1 MSNYIYDWLNYEVG
15 MYPFITEFKEDFY
28 NGYKFGNL
36 LMKLEIIS
44 IDDFLKNYKDSNDK
58 TIIDENYNKLIID
71 LKEGYH
77 IDLTPNMIQP
87 ILEKDLT
94 AAFNLI
100 YKIKVSNNNQ
110 KIGFD
115 QIRTFDIYADQE
127 EIQKRFNDMASF
139 GLDTISGNE
148 DDKLKSI
155 LVNKDED
162 EDNNEKREIL
172 SYNNKKKIKFFDKK
186 KKKKFMHRGSMEELS
201 IENDDDRKKS
211 DFDDIKIPKEKGSIN
226 INKSQRLKPIITL
239 KNFSKYKNHKNDI
252 NYLLNT
258 NIDEE
263 NKKEL
268 ENRFDV
274 NVFSG
279 NLHNIGFNIN
289 MPQLKYLNGTS
300 NLDMSQDTVM
310 LKVKEQL
317 KERLKKKMGQDIEK
331 QENIKNELQKSLF
344 LPVVNQKEINFFDPK
359 KNPFNQNKT
368 TEHKDNLRYTN
379 FDRRLNYENSLK
391 ENKNNQIIEKRMKF
405 FRSLIIKRKEQSELE
420 KAQKKP
426 SIAILRDT
434 QNSFHQTFFFTE
446 LNQQPLEK
454 SLEIASIKKN
464 NIINDYPLIRK
475 VSYQIIDYA
484 FESYLYQK
492 ENNKELIDL
501 SEFKEWN
508 RRFVLG
514 KPLIDPIFDVEAE
527 EIKNILVS
535 KNKPKWTIDNER
547 ELLDYVNYSGEWD
560 DRFIIPNE
568 IRGKSIEF
576 IDIYHHLNDD
586 FEPTKEEIEDVVIP
600 SYPVK
605 NYHFSELISNILE
618 YKFPINNKG
627 NEEKKGKWDY
637 IPIKISMLGYPLSG
651 KKTQAELINIKYPKI
666 KIISVFDIIKNK
678 VKEWNEINE
687 PIENHPK
694 FKTLKPNQIEQ
705 MKEEQDKKI
714 EEFKTN
720 NELIISFL
728 EDTNENKKPSDEIL
742 LKLLINAVENEFPI
756 KANED
761 NINEIIERQKKIKEL
776 NDKLQTLKEENTE
789 SKKPN
794 LKGEQD
800 LEKEIEN
807 IKNETFIGF
816 IITDYPKNFSQCVS
830 LENYL
835 TGYIDP
841 TSKPKPLKEV
851 ELDNLSNL
859 LDLYYKP
866 KEDNTIIKG
875 GLDYIINL
883 NINEDIINDR
893 FNNARYDPLTGKI
906 YNESEINKDGKINI
920 DKKIYERLTNEVPDF
935 ANNNFENMKNEYI
948 DNWSKIE
955 RFYSKFGINIDENN
969 TQKKNII
976 HLFQQIDNLESKDD
990 ISNYIIDNLIKV
1002 IHEENEKKEIKIFS
1016 DYEKQNDEDEKEKIN
1031 VERIKSQLTMMKKEK
1046 EKEKEISLI
1055 AESSNTVFREMT
1067 LLSDKY
1073 NGILKKFI
1081 QLIDNQYNDLCKR
1094 YNLIQIKFEKFL
1106 SLQTDKKKLIK
1117 VYIKKYN
1124 NFLNRFPSIANHE
1137 IVAREFKNDIED
1149 LISKLWLYVKEKQIG
1164 CINELNE
1171 IFNVGFFEN
1180 EMNKFYSIILDVF
1193 KIETEKYLIS
1203 FELILK
1209 IYGKKNE
1216 EEKEEKPLNVDSEII
1231 FKDIH
1236 EFNNKKIYSL
1246 EFFIKNINIIFLNS
1260 INLIISQQERIKE
1273 FETQLKSQQSNLN
1286 ESTYSKVKRKT
1297 EGSSLATT
1305 HTKFANEHSNEDKV
1319 KKILN
1324 KEKLKYKYRMQVLK
1338 YYSID
1343 YLSRISKTTD
1353 RVHSNM
1359 DAWIIVSV
1367 KLQNNALNKVREILN
1382 QYIENVQL
1390 IPEDYFNKYHLD
1402 TFDTDIEVYDQ
1413 INYEHLLGSNKRE
1426 SYFHID
1432 FNYDVD
1438 SLRITYD
1445 YLKQYNFEYNVIPK
1459 NIFMEMFLKN
1469 IFFNRNDNNKR
1480 ININCISSPLKF
1492 LSYKNVM
1499 KLVDKLKVSYIEN
1512 ENENEINENDD
1523 IGNRIIDKE
1532 NVYEEYINYGQ
1543 FFTIIALIGSQVIN
1557 YNEIE
1562 MINNEFKDKFIKG
1575 NYIIKDDFLNYKFWF
1590 ENDNYLEGKIDSLK
1604 EFLFDIWKDEKGEL
1618 FNLKEFINCIN
1629 PEKYGGK
1636 KKDKILLIDY
1646 YNFVFN

>member
-1 MSNYIYDWLNYEVG
+1 MSDYIYNWLNYVVG
-15 MYPFITEFKEDFY
+15 MYPFITDFKEDFY

-44 IDDFLKNYKDSNDK
+44 IDYFIQNYKDSNDK
-58 TIIDENYNKLIID
+58 NIIDENYEKLIND
-71 LKEGYH
+71 LKEGCR

-94 AAFNLI
+94 AALNLI

-139 GLDTISGNE
+139 GLDTISDNE
-148 DDKLKSI
+148 DDKLKNNLI
-155 LVNKDED
+155 NKDED
-162 EDNNEKREIL
+162 DNQKREIL
-172 SYNNKKKIKFFDKK
+172 PYNNIKIKVSKKDKK
-186 KKKKFMHRGSMEELS
+186 KKLIHRGSMEELS
-201 IENDDDRKKS
+201 IEYLDDRKKS
-211 DFDDIKIPKEKGSIN
+211 DFDDINIPKEKGSIN
-226 INKSQRLKPIITL
+226 LNKSQRLKPIVAL
-239 KNFSKYKNHKNDI
+239 KNISKYKNHKNDI

-274 NVFSG
+274 NAFSG
-279 NLHNIGFNIN
+279 NLHKMGFNIN

-317 KERLKKKMGQDIEK
+317 KERLKRKMGQDIEK
-331 QENIKNELQKSLF
+331 QEMMKNELQKSLF
-344 LPVVNQKEINFFDPK
+344 LPIANQKEINFFDPK

-379 FDRRLNYENSLK
+379 FDRRLNYEKTLI
-391 ENKNNQIIEKRMKF
+391 ENKKNKIIEKRMKF
-405 FRSLIIKRKEQSELE
+405 FRSLIIKNKEQSELE
-420 KAQKKP
+420 KEQNKP
-426 SIAILRDT
+426 SIAVLRDT
-434 QNSFHQTFFFTE
+434 HQSFRKTFFFTE
-446 LNQQPLEK
+446 LDQQPLEK

-464 NIINDYPLIRK
+464 NIINDNPLIRK
-475 VSYQIIDYA
+475 ITHQIIDYA
-484 FESYLYQK
+484 FECYLYQK

-508 RRFVLG
+508 RRFVIG
-514 KPLIDPIFDVEAE
+514 KPLIDPIFDAEAD
-527 EIKNILVS
+527 EIKNKLVS
-535 KNKPKWTIDNER
+535 KKKIKWTINNER
-547 ELLDYVNYSGEWD
+547 EILDYINYTGEWD
-560 DRFIIPNE
+560 DRFIIPKE

-586 FEPTKEEIEDVVIP
+586 FEPTKEEIEDVIIP
-600 SYPVK
+600 SYPVQ
-605 NYHFSELISNILE
+605 NYRFCELVSNVLE

-627 NEEKKGKWDY
+627 NGEQIGKWDY

-651 KKTQAELINIKYPKI
+651 KKTQAELINIKFPKI
-666 KIISVFDIIKNK
+666 KIISVFDIIKEK

-705 MKEEQDKKI
+705 MKEEQEKKI
-714 EEFKTN
+714 EEFKSN
-720 NELIISFL
+720 NTLINPYI
-728 EDTNENKKPSDEIL
+728 EDTDENKKPSDEIL

-756 KANED
+756 KTKEECL
-761 NINEIIERQKKIKEL
+761 NEIIERQKKLKEL
-776 NDKLQTLKEENTE
+776 NDKLKELKEENVE

-816 IITDYPKNFSQCVS
+816 IITDYPKTFSQCVS

-851 ELDNLSNL
+851 ELDNLSYL

-875 GLDYIINL
+875 GLDYIVNL
-883 NINEDIINDR
+883 NVNEDIINDR

-955 RFYSKFGINIDENN
+955 RFYSKFGINNTTDENN
-969 TQKKNII
+969 LQKKNVI
-976 HLFQQIDNLESKDD
+976 HLFQQIDNLENKDD
-990 ISNYIIDNLIKV
+990 ITNYIIDNLIKV
-1002 IHEENEKKEIKIFS
+1002 IHEENEKKEEKIYS
-1016 DYEKQNDEDEKEKIN
+1016 EHEKEKDEDEMEKIK

-1073 NGILKKFI
+1073 NRILKNFI
-1081 QLIDNQYNDLCKR
+1081 QLIDNQYDDLCKR
-1094 YNLIQIKFEKFL
+1094 YNLIQRKFEKFL
-1106 SLQTDKKKLIK
+1106 SLQTDKKKLIR
-1117 VYIKKYN
+1117 VYIKKFN
-1124 NFLNRFPSIANHE
+1124 NFLKRFPSIANHE

-1171 IFNVGFFEN
+1171 IFNSCFFEN
-1180 EMNKFYSIILDVF
+1180 EMNKFYSVVLDVF
-1193 KIETEKYLIS
+1193 KIETEKYLIA

-1216 EEKEEKPLNVDSEII
+1216 EEKEEKSLNVDSEII
-1231 FKDIH
+1231 FKDIV
-1236 EFNNKKIYSL
+1236 EFDNKKIYPL
-1246 EFFIKNINIIFLNS
+1246 QFFINNINIIFLNS
-1260 INLIISQQERIKE
+1260 IKLIISQQERIKE
-1273 FETQLKSQQSNLN
+1273 FETQIKSQQSNLN

-1305 HTKFANEHSNEDKV
+1305 HTKFVNENTLEDKI
-1319 KKILN
+1319 KKILT
-1324 KEKLKYKYRMQVLK
+1324 KEKLKFKFRMQVLK

-1343 YLSRISKTTD
+1343 YLTRISYTTD

-1367 KLQNNALNKVREILN
+1367 KLQNKALNNVREILN
-1382 QYIENVQL
+1382 KFIEKVQI

-1402 TFDTDIEVYDQ
+1402 TFDADIEVYDQ
-1413 INYEHLLGSNKRE
+1413 INYEHILGSNKRE
-1426 SYFHID
+1426 RHFHIE

-1438 SLRITYD
+1438 SLRLSYE

-1459 NIFMEMFLKN
+1459 NVFMEMFLKN

-1480 ININCISSPLKF
+1480 ININCISPPLKY

-1499 KLVDKLKVSYIEN
+1499 KLVDKLKVSYVDDKNEIIDEN
-1512 ENENEINENDD
+1512 ED
-1523 IGNRIIDKE
+1523 IENRIIDKE

-1543 FFTIIALIGSQVIN
+1543 FFTVISLIGSEVIHN
-1557 YNEIE
+1557 DEVEKIE
-1562 MINNEFKDKFIKG
+1562 NEFKDKFIKG
-1575 NYIIKDDFLNYKFWF
+1575 NYITKEDFLNYKFWF
-1590 ENDNYLEGKIDSLK
+1590 ENDEYLEGKIESLK
-1604 EFLFDIWKDEKGEL
+1604 EFLFEIWKDEKGEL
-1618 FNLKEFINCIN
+1618 FNLKEFINCLD
-1629 PEKYGGK
+1629 PEKHGGK

-1646 YNFVFN
+1646 YNFAFN

>member
-1 MSNYIYDWLNYEVG
+1 MSDYIYNWLNYVVG

-36 LMKLEIIS
+36 LMKLEIITV
-44 IDDFLKNYKDSNDK
+44 DDFLQNYKDSNDK
-58 TIIDENYNKLIID
+58 IIIDENYEKLIIH
-71 LKEGYH
+71 LKEGCR

-100 YKIKVSNNNQ
+100 YKIKVSYNNK
-110 KIGFD
+110 KIHFD
-115 QIRTFDIYADQE
+115 EIRTFDIYADQE

-139 GLDTISGNE
+139 GLDTISDNDNE
-148 DDKLKSI
+148 KLKSI
-155 LVNKDED
+155 LVNKNED
-162 EDNNEKREIL
+162 DNKDREIL
-172 SYNNKKKIKFFDKK
+172 PYKNKSIQFEKEKKKKILHKA
-186 KKKKFMHRGSMEELS
+186 SMQELS
-201 IENDDDRKKS
+201 IEDIDDDRKKS
-211 DFDDIKIPKEKGSIN
+211 DYNDIKIPKEKGSIN
-226 INKSQRLKPIITL
+226 VNKSQRLKPIIAL
-239 KNFSKYKNHKNDI
+239 KNFAKYKNHKTDI

-258 NIDEE
+258 NIDDE

-274 NVFSG
+274 NAFSS
-279 NLHNIGFNIN
+279 NLNKIGFNIN
-289 MPQLKYLNGTS
+289 MPQLKYLNGSS

-317 KERLKKKMGQDIEK
+317 RERLKKKMGQDIEK
-331 QENIKNELQKSLF
+331 QEMIKNELQKSLF
-344 LPVVNQKEINFFDPK
+344 LPIENQKEINFFDPK
-359 KNPFNQNKT
+359 KNPFNQGKT
-368 TEHKDNLRYTN
+368 IEQKDNLRYSN
-379 FDRRLNYENSLK
+379 FDRRLNYEKTLN
-391 ENKNNQIIEKRMKF
+391 ENKKNQIIEKRMKF
-405 FRSLIIKRKEQSELE
+405 FRSLIIKRKKQIELE
-420 KAQKKP
+420 KEQNKP
-426 SIAILRDT
+426 SISILRDT
-434 QNSFHQTFFFTE
+434 QKSFHKTFFFTE
-446 LNQQPLEK
+446 LNEQPLEK
-454 SLEIASIKKN
+454 SLQIASIKKN

-475 VSYQIIDYA
+475 VAYQIIDYA
-484 FESYLYQK
+484 FESYIYQN
-492 ENNKELIDL
+492 ENKKDLIDL

-514 KPLIDPIFDVEAE
+514 KPLVDPIFDAE
-527 EIKNILVS
+527 EDEIKNLS
-535 KNKPKWTIDNER
+535 DNKNKLKWTINNER
-547 ELLDYVNYSGEWD
+547 ELLDYINYAGEWD

-568 IRGKSIEF
+568 IRGKSVEF
-576 IDIYHHLNDD
+576 IDIYHHLSED
-586 FEPTKEEIEDVVIP
+586 FEPTKEEVEDVIIP
-600 SYPVK
+600 SNPVQ
-605 NYHFSELISNILE
+605 NYKFSDLVNTVLE

-627 NEEKKGKWDY
+627 NEEDKGKWDY

-651 KKTQAELINIKYPKI
+651 KKTQAELINIKFPKI
-666 KIISVFDIIKNK
+666 KIISVFDIIKDK
-678 VKEWNEINE
+678 VKEWNEIIE

-694 FKTLKPNQIEQ
+694 YKTLKPNQIEQ

-714 EEFKTN
+714 EEFKSN
-720 NELIISFL
+720 NEIIKSYI
-728 EDTNENKKPSDEIL
+728 EDTDENKKPSDEIL
-742 LKLLINAVENEFPI
+742 LKLLINKIENEFPI
-756 KANED
+756 KTKEENL
-761 NINEIIERQKKIKEL
+761 NEIVQRQKKIKEL
-776 NDKLQTLKEENTE
+776 NDKLKELKEENVE

-807 IKNETFIGF
+807 IKNETLIGF
-816 IITDYPKNFSQCVS
+816 IITDYPKTLSQCIS

-851 ELDNLSNL
+851 ELDNFSNL
-859 LDLYYKP
+859 LDIYYKP

-935 ANNNFENMKNEYI
+935 ANNNFDNMKNEYI

-955 RFYSKFGINIDENN
+955 RFYSKFGINTDENN
-969 TQKKNII
+969 LEKKNVI
-976 HLFQQIDNLESKDD
+976 HLFQQVDNFENKDD
-990 ISNYIIDNLIKV
+990 ITNYIIDNLIKV
-1002 IHEENEKKEIKIFS
+1002 IHEENEKKEEKIYSNFVK
-1016 DYEKQNDEDEKEKIN
+1016 ENDEDEKEKIK
-1031 VERIKSQLTMMKKEK
+1031 VEKIKSQLTMMKKEK

-1055 AESSNTVFREMT
+1055 ADSSNSVFREMT

-1094 YNLIQIKFEKFL
+1094 YNLIQKKFEKFL
-1106 SLQTDKKKLIK
+1106 GLKTDKKKLIK
-1117 VYIKKYN
+1117 VYIKKFN
-1124 NFLNRFPSIANHE
+1124 NFLKRFPTIANHE

-1149 LISKLWLYVKEKQIG
+1149 LISKLWLYVKEKQMG

-1180 EMNKFYSIILDVF
+1180 EMNKFYSVLLDVF

-1216 EEKEEKPLNVDSEII
+1216 EEKEEKPLNVNSEVI
-1231 FKDIH
+1231 FKDID
-1236 EFNNKKIYSL
+1236 EFDNTKKYPL
-1246 EFFIKNINIIFLNS
+1246 QFFIKNINTIFFNS
-1260 INLIISQQERIKE
+1260 ILLIINQQERIKE
-1273 FETQLKSQQSNLN
+1273 FETIIKSQQSNLN

-1305 HTKFANEHSNEDKV
+1305 HTKFINEHSLEDRI

-1324 KEKLKYKYRMQVLK
+1324 KEKLKFKYRMQVLK

-1343 YLSRISKTTD
+1343 YLKRIAYTTD

-1367 KLQNNALNKVREILN
+1367 KLQNKALNNVREQLN
-1382 QYIENVQL
+1382 QYIENIEL
-1390 IPEDYFNKYHLD
+1390 IPEDYFNKYHMD
-1402 TFDTDIEVYDQ
+1402 NFDTQIEVYDQ
-1413 INYEHLLGSNKRE
+1413 INYEHLLGSVKRE
-1426 SYFHID
+1426 RHFHIE
-1432 FNYDVD
+1432 FNYDID

-1445 YLKQYNFEYNVIPK
+1445 YLKQYNFEYNIIPK

-1469 IFFNRNDNNKR
+1469 IFFNRNENNKR
-1480 ININCISSPLKF
+1480 INVNCISSPLKY

-1512 ENENEINENDD
+1512 DNEVIDEDEDIENK
-1523 IGNRIIDKE
+1523 IIDKE

-1543 FFTIIALIGSQVIN
+1543 FFTIISLIGSQVIHD
-1557 YNEIE
+1557 NEVEQIE
-1562 MINNEFKDKFIKG
+1562 NEFKDKFIKG
-1575 NYIIKDDFLNYKFWF
+1575 NYVKKEEFLNYKFWF
-1590 ENDNYLEGKIDSLK
+1590 ENDEYLEGKIESLK

-1618 FNLKEFINCIN
+1618 FNLKQFLNCLD
-1629 PEKYGGK
+1629 PEKHGGK
-1636 KKDKILLIDY
+1636 KKDKILLFDY
-1646 YNFVFN
+1646 YNFAFN